1 MVARQGRT
9 LGRRPA
15 APASSRAADMA
26 IAAARRAAGPGE
38 PALIRVADV
47 REVAMSHFGHRYVSH
62 PEAAAALRERYE
74 RARCARDSV
83 TDAYDGP

>member
-1 MVARQGRT
+1 
-9 LGRRPA
+9 
-15 APASSRAADMA
+15 MA

-38 PALIRVADV
+38 PALVRVAAV
-47 REVAMSHFGHRYVSH
+47 REVAVGHFGHRYVSH

-74 RARCARDSV
+74 RAGCDRDCV